1 MTRVKIE
8 IHKEMKD
15 FYEFRENGYT
25 SYPNLS
31 NTMTVASLAKRSS
44 KFVKACS
51 PHIQ

>member
-15 FYEFRENGYT
+15 FDKFSENGCT
-25 SYPNLS
+25 SYPHLS
-31 NTMTVASLAKRSS
+31 MTVVNLAKRSS